1 MDTKTHII
9 ACINKLL
16 EEASEEDLRTIWY
29 FVRAMLKPASR

>member
-1 MDTKTHII
+1 MDTKERII
-9 ACINKLL
+9 ACINELF